1 MPNNDPRIVA
11 IAGESGSGKTTLA
24 LLLLGFLYPTS
35 GNIFYKGVN
44 LGSKEWPRF
53 RREVQAIFQN
63 PYEAFNPVYKI
74 DHALVLPIKN
84 FRLARSKTIA
94 REIISQSLEAVG
106 LNPGQILGKYPHQM
120 SGGQLQRVM
129 IARILM
135 VKPRLIIADEPV
147 SMIDASLRAVIL
159 KDLIQIKK
167 DNGILLIAGK
177 FYAPNRKRLSYYL
190 NRFPFWF
197 QSNIRIHDGFIDDNE
212 IQYYLNSSDL
222 VVIPRIKSLNSGNV
236 ALGFTYGRVVLGQ
249 NFGVIGEDLM
259 KTGNPVF
266 NGFDLEEIESSLKS
280 AFDSCENG
288 LGMKNKKYAES
299 TLSWD
304 RISSMYVNLIKQSFL
319 GENLLIKI
327 YLKSA

>member
-1 MPNNDPRIVA
+1 MVSVGKNSKLLTENLLEVNALTKIYKDTLGSSKKFTAVNNVSFSLPNNDPRIVT

-135 VKPRLIIADEPV
+135 VKPCLIIADEPV

-159 KDLIQIKK
+159 KDLVQIKK
-167 DNGILLIAGK
+167 DNGISIIYITHDLSTALQISDEIMIFYRGSVVEKGSAEEVILNPKHPYTKLLVSSVPRPDPSIKWENFVPSAM
-177 FYAPNRKRLSYYL
+177 ADSVSTTLPNSCSFFENCPERMKECKETSPT
-190 NRFPFWF
+190 FFK
-197 QSNIRIHDGFIDDNE
+197 
-212 IQYYLNSSDL
+212 
-222 VVIPRIKSLNSGNV
+222 IKNNHH
-236 ALGFTYGRVVLGQ
+236 
-249 NFGVIGEDLM
+249 
-259 KTGNPVF
+259 
-266 NGFDLEEIESSLKS
+266 S
-280 AFDSCENG
+280 AC
-288 LGMKNKKYAES
+288 
-299 TLSWD
+299 
-304 RISSMYVNLIKQSFL
+304 FL
-319 GENLLIKI
+319 HK
-327 YLKSA
+327 